1 MRPDG
6 SRAYSGTATAAV
18 PHYRPPCRRGGPPV
32 VDVPHSGRRAEGRVP
47 LASGPSMRPDGFPR
61 LQWHRHGRRAI
72 LPAAVPKGRAPCYI
86 TSTAVVNTPI
96 LFSFPTSTVRW
107 RCVLRCV
114 ACARVHAAPASP
126 DVPDIVIAA
135 AAGSDC

>member
-47 LASGPSMRPDGFPR
+47 SASRPSMRPDGVPR
-61 LQWHRHGRRAI
+61 LQWHRHGRRAK
-72 LPAAVPKGRAPCYI
+72 LPAAVPKGRAPYENIPRGIDLLPRPPCHI
-86 TSTAVVNTPI
+86 TGRRAEGEGPLRPPCHTYGRRAILTAAVPYLRPPCQYST
-96 LFSFPTSTVRW
+96 
-107 RCVLRCV
+107 
-114 ACARVHAAPASP
+114 
-126 DVPDIVIAA
+126 
-135 AAGSDC
+135 